1 MQRVHLAVLGAAVAL
16 TAAALYLTFTS
27 DHEDTPWLVGATHLV
42 AVWSFIGS
50 GLVAWARRPENRF
63 GALLTAVG
71 FAWLLGALSESNRS
85 IPFTLGWIL
94 GGIFLAVFVHALLAF
109 PRGYLETRSVYL
121 AVIAAYVIAPGGAL
135 LNSFVDDYS
144 DDCADCPPNA
154 FLVYESQT
162 AADIIGG
169 VILAAALVVLGIV
182 FHILL
187 RRWRAA
193 SKPLRRLLAPI
204 YGTAGASL
212 ALLLLA
218 FALTPVSDTGSR
230 VLWWILIFVFASV
243 PLSFLAF
250 VLRTRLAR
258 ASVGDL
264 LIDLGSAREPKEV
277 RAALR
282 RALGDPTLL
291 LGYWIPDAGIY
302 LDVTGHRFDVEAETA
317 VEGRVAT
324 TVEHDGDLV
333 AVFVHDSSL
342 LDQPELVRGVS
353 AAASLALARER
364 TMHALMAGERRYR
377 ALLDAIPDLMFR
389 MDRNGTY
396 LDFKGDPRDLV
407 VPPEQ
412 LIGSNVHDVV
422 PQEVADQL
430 VGGLREA
437 LRTGKVVTGDYRLE
451 VDGAQRDW
459 EVRIVKDGEEAV
471 LIVRDITE
479 RKRAQDELE
488 RLHGQL
494 QARHA
499 DLERE
504 RDFIRTTVD
513 SAPSVFCLVT
523 PEGEVVRFNSTL
535 EAISGMRDDE
545 LVRGRPFWDVFIA
558 PEEREEV
565 RWEFEDLSRR
575 GCRGEYENAWV
586 SAGGDQRIVAWSLTP
601 LSDELGAPRYLITGM
616 DVTERK
622 RQEDE
627 LRRSRARIVEAGD
640 VERRRLER
648 NLHDGAQQRLVSLSL
663 GLRLAQ
669 ARLKSDP
676 PEAERLL
683 EGAAEELSHAL
694 AELRELARGIHP
706 AVLTDRGLGAALETL
721 AARAPLPVDL
731 DLPDDRLP
739 EPVEAAAYYVVSEAL
754 ANVTK
759 YAAASAVAISVTQLN
774 GSAVVEVADDGV
786 GGADPTRG
794 SGLRGLADRVESLDG
809 RLHVESAPGSGTKI
823 RAEIPCA

>member
-27 DHEDTPWLVGATHLV
+27 NHEDTPWLVAATHLV
-42 AVWSFIGS
+42 AVWAFIGS

-63 GALLTAVG
+63 GVLLTAVG

-94 GGIFLAVFVHALLAF
+94 GAIFLAVFIHALLAF
-109 PRGYLETRSVYL
+109 PRGYLETRSVYV
-121 AVIAAYVIAPGGAL
+121 AVVAAYVIAPGGGL

-154 FLVYESQT
+154 FLIYESQT
-162 AADIIGG
+162 AADVLGG
-169 VILAAALVVLGIV
+169 VLLAAALGVLGLV

-212 ALLLLA
+212 GLLLLA
-218 FALTPVSDTGSR
+218 FALTPVSETGSNM
-230 VLWWILIFVFASV
+230 LWWILIFVFASV

-264 LIDLGSAREPKEV
+264 LIDLASAREPKEV

-302 LDVTGHRFDVEAETA
+302 LDVTGQRFDVEAETA
-317 VEGRVAT
+317 EEGRVAT

-364 TMHALMAGERRYR
+364 TVQALMAGERRYR

-396 LDFKGDPRDLV
+396 LDVKGDPRDLV
-407 VPPEQ
+407 VPPDE
-412 LIGSNVHDVV
+412 LIGSNVYDVL
-422 PQEVADQL
+422 PQAVADQL

-437 LRTGKVVTGDYRLE
+437 LGTGKVVTGDYRLE
-451 VDGAQRDW
+451 VDAAPRDW

-488 RLHGQL
+488 RLHGEL

-499 DLERE
+499 ELEGE

-535 EAISGMRDDE
+535 EAISGMRDDA
-545 LVRGRPFWDVFIA
+545 LVRGRRFWDVFVA

-575 GCRGEYENAWV
+575 GCKGEYENAWI
-586 SAGGDQRIVAWSLTP
+586 SAGGDQRVVAWSLTP

-676 PEAERLL
+676 LEAERLL

-731 DLPDDRLP
+731 ELPDDRLP
-739 EPVEAAAYYVVSEAL
+739 EPVEAAAYYVISEAL

-759 YAAASAVAISVTQLN
+759 YAGASAVAISVTQLN

-809 RLHVESAPGSGTKI
+809 RLHVDSSPGSGTKI

>member
-27 DHEDTPWLVGATHLV
+27 NHEETPWLVAATHLV
-42 AVWSFIGS
+42 AVWSFIVS
-50 GLVAWARRPENRF
+50 GLVAWARRPDNRF
-63 GALLTAVG
+63 GLLLTAVG
-71 FAWLLGALSESNRS
+71 FAWMLGALSESNRS

-94 GGIFLAVFVHALLAF
+94 GATFLAVFIHALLAF
-109 PRGYLETRSVYL
+109 PRGYLETRSVYI
-121 AVIAAYVIAPGGAL
+121 AVFAAYVIAPGGGL

-162 AADIIGG
+162 ATNILG
-169 VILAAALVVLGIV
+169 VVLLVAALAVLGTV
-182 FHILL
+182 FRVLL

-204 YGTAGASL
+204 YATAGASL
-212 ALLLLA
+212 GLLLVA
-218 FALTPVSDTGSR
+218 FSLTPVSETGSN

-264 LIDLGSAREPKEV
+264 LIDLGSAREPKEL

-291 LGYWIPDAGIY
+291 LGYWIPDAALY
-302 LDVTGHRFDVEAETA
+302 LDVSGERFDVEAETA
-317 VEGRVAT
+317 KEGRVAT
-324 TVEHDGDLV
+324 TVEHDGELV
-333 AVFVHDSSL
+333 AVFVHDDSL

-364 TMHALMAGERRYR
+364 TVQALTAGERRYR

-389 MDRNGTY
+389 MDREGTY

-412 LIGSNVHDVV
+412 LIGSNVYDVV
-422 PQEVADQL
+422 PQEVADQF
-430 VGGLREA
+430 VGGIQEA
-437 LRTGKVVTGDYRLE
+437 LRTGKLVSGDYRLQI
-451 VDGAQRDW
+451 DGALRDW
-459 EVRIVKDGEEAV
+459 EVRTVKDGEEAV

-488 RLHGQL
+488 RLHGEL

-499 DLERE
+499 ELERE

-535 EAISGMRDDE
+535 EAISGMRDDG
-545 LVRGRPFWDVFIA
+545 LVRGRPFWDVFVA
-558 PEEREEV
+558 PREREEV

-575 GCRGEYENAWV
+575 GCKGEYENAWV
-586 SAGGDQRIVAWSLTP
+586 SAGGGERVLAWSLTP
-601 LSDELGAPRYLITGM
+601 LSDETGAPRYLIAGM

-669 ARLKSDP
+669 ARLKADP
-676 PEAERLL
+676 EEAERLL
-683 EGAAEELSHAL
+683 AGAAEELSHAL

-731 DLPDDRLP
+731 ELTDSRLP
-739 EPVEAAAYYVVSEAL
+739 EPVEAAAYYVISEAL
-754 ANVTK
+754 ANVAK
-759 YAAASAVAISVTQLN
+759 YARASAVAVSVTQLN

-809 RLHVESAPGSGTKI
+809 RLQVESSPGSGTKI

>member
-1 MQRVHLAVLGAAVAL
+1 MKRIHLAVLAAAVAL
-16 TAAALYLTFTS
+16 TAGALYLTFAS
-27 DHEDTPWLVGATHLV
+27 NHEENPELVAAAHLV
-42 AVWSFIGS
+42 AVWAFIGS
-50 GLVAWARRPENRF
+50 GLVAWARRPDNRF
-63 GALLTAVG
+63 GVLLTAVG
-71 FAWLLGALSESNRS
+71 FAWLLGALSESNWS
-85 IPFTLGWIL
+85 IPFTLGWVL
-94 GGIFLAVFVHALLAF
+94 GSIFLAVFIHALLAF

-121 AVIAAYVIAPGGAL
+121 AVIAAYAIAPGGAL

-144 DDCADCPPNA
+144 DDCAGCPPNA

-162 AADIIGG
+162 ATD
-169 VILAAALVVLGIV
+169 ILAGVLIVAALAVLGVV
-182 FHILL
+182 FSILL

-204 YGTAGASL
+204 YATAGASL
-212 ALLLLA
+212 VLLLV
-218 FALTPVSDTGSR
+218 ALSVTPVSETGSN

-243 PLSFLAF
+243 PLSFVAF

-258 ASVGDL
+258 ASVGEL
-264 LIDLGSAREPKEV
+264 LIDLGSAREPKEL
-277 RAALR
+277 RAAIR

-291 LGYWIPDAGIY
+291 LGYWIPDAGLY
-302 LDVTGHRFDVEAETA
+302 LDVAGERFDVKAETA
-317 VEGRVAT
+317 EEGRVAT

-333 AVFVHDSSL
+333 AVFVHDDSL
-342 LDQPELVRGVS
+342 LDQPELVRGVC

-364 TMHALMAGERRYR
+364 TVQALTAGERRYR

-389 MDRNGTY
+389 MDRDGTY
-396 LDFKGDPRDLV
+396 LDFEGDRRDLV
-407 VPPEQ
+407 SPPEE
-412 LIGSNVHDVV
+412 LIGSNVYDVL
-422 PQEVADQL
+422 PQEVADNL
-430 VGGLREA
+430 ADGVREA
-437 LRTGKVVTGDYRLE
+437 LETGRVVTGDYRLE
-451 VDGAQRDW
+451 VEGVPRDW

-488 RLHGQL
+488 RLHDEL

-499 DLERE
+499 ELERE

-523 PEGEVVRFNSTL
+523 PGGDVVRFNRTL
-535 EAISGMRDDE
+535 EAISGRRDDA
-545 LVRGRPFWDVFIA
+545 LVRGRLFWDVFVA

-575 GCRGEYENAWV
+575 GCKGEYENNWV
-586 SAGGDQRIVAWSLTP
+586 SAGGDRRVVAWSLTP
-601 LSDELGAPRYLITGM
+601 LSDETGAPRYLIAGM

-669 ARLKSDP
+669 ARLTSDP
-676 PEAERLL
+676 EGAERLL

-731 DLPDDRLP
+731 TLTDERLP

-759 YAAASAVAISVTQLN
+759 YAEASAVAISITRLN
-774 GSAVVEVADDGV
+774 GNAVVEVADDGV

-809 RLHVESAPGSGTKI
+809 RLHVESSPGSGTKV

>member
-121 AVIAAYVIAPGGAL
+121 AVIGAYVIAPGGAL

-144 DDCADCPPNA
+144 DECADCPPNA

-169 VILAAALVVLGIV
+169 VLLAAALVVLGIV

-212 ALLLLA
+212 ALLLVA
-218 FALTPVSDTGSR
+218 FALTPVSDPGSR

-302 LDVTGHRFDVEAETA
+302 LDVTGQRFDVEAETA

-499 DLERE
+499 ELERE

-545 LVRGRPFWDVFIA
+545 VVRGRPFWNVFIA

-586 SAGGDQRIVAWSLTP
+586 SAGGDQRVVAWSLTP

-676 PEAERLL
+676 SEAERLL

-731 DLPDDRLP
+731 DLPENRLP